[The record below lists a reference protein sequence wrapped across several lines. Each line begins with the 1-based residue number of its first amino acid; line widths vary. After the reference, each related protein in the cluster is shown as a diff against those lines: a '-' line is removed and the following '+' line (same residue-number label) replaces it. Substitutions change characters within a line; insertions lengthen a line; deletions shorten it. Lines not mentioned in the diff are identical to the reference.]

1 MSKEI
6 SQERKTYYAIGLT
19 ITVIGFISFMS
30 VFAFAFLGGPFLLG
44 INFMAPG
51 FIGFTLIIIGQGIMT
66 FARLGKAGSG
76 LVLDPKQARED
87 LKPYSSQ
94 VGGMLSDVLDEVDL
108 PLQGKE
114 VVKVR
119 CRQCQALNDED
130 ARFCKHCGSVL

>member
-1 MSKEI
+1 MKTEI
-6 SQERKTYYAIGLT
+6 SQERKTFYTIGLI
-19 ITVIGFISFMS
+19 ITGIGFISFLS
-30 VFAFAFLGGPFLLG
+30 VFAFAFLGDPFQLG
-44 INFMAPG
+44 FNFMAPG

-87 LKPYSSQ
+87 LRPYSSQ
-94 VGGMLSDVLDEVDL
+94 VGGMLNDVLDEVDL
-108 PLQGKE
+108 PLQSKE